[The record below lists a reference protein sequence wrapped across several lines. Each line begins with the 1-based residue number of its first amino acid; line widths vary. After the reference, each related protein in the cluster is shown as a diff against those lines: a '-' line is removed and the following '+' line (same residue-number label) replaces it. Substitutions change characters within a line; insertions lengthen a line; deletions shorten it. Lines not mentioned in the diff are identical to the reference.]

1 MRVSGSSDVLAMSH
15 FKVLLKAHTVP
26 RLLTGHKGEVYVG
39 VSVRLKERKTDREA
53 ESKKKGNEF
62 GFREEEREIRNRR
75 MEGVPEGKWE
85 PKNKGLCTNC
95 AELKLLF
102 ESISNKPHQFGE
114 SH

>member
-62 GFREEEREIRNRR
+62 GFREKEREIRNRR
-75 MEGVPEGKWE
+75 MEGVPEGE